1 MLILVCEGVLNVKRL
16 PFERPNVHY
25 DENLFEIDEQI
36 CALLEKRKNISN
48 DNPGMPK
55 EEMISGWAKKYG
67 FYEEYLNAVFESFR
81 SEKYFKPRV
90 EPKGFKKHLPVLKA
104 VEVKNVL
111 YTVNFIR
118 QYSNASVINLNI
130 DWDASEEI
138 EETWVHTFWELE
150 MGDKYDCRTEGGS
163 GSGGHVSY
171 KFVVSP
177 PLPDDLNELVLQ
189 FKGYLTP
196 HREAP
201 TGVEFEIEL

>member
-1 MLILVCEGVLNVKRL
+1 VKRL
-16 PFERPNVHY
+16 PFERRNVHY
-25 DENLFEIDEQI
+25 DEKLFEIDEQI

-48 DNPGMPK
+48 DNPGLPK
-55 EEMISGWAKKYG
+55 DEMISGWAKKYG
-67 FYEEYLNAVFESFR
+67 FYKEYLNAVFESFQ

-90 EPKGFKKHLPVLKA
+90 EPEGFKKHLPVLKA

-111 YTVNFIR
+111 YTISFIR

-138 EETWVHTFWELE
+138 EETWVHTFWELG

-163 GSGGHVSY
+163 GSGGHSF

-177 PLPDDLNELVLQ
+177 PLPDDPKGIVLQ
-189 FKGYLTP
+189 FKGDQTP
-196 HREAP
+196 YRDAP